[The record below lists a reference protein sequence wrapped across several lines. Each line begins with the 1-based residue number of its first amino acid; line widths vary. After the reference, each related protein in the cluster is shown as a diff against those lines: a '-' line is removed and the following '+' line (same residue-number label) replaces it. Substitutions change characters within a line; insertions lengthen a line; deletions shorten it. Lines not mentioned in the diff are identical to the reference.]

1 MYRVL
6 TDFSDLQDNEHVYRA
21 GDVFPRSSF
30 SVSEKRIKELSTTAN
45 RRGEVLIE
53 KVEEAVEEVIVE
65 EQPKEKKPR
74 GRKKKVE
81 E

>member
-21 GDVFPRSSF
+21 GDAFPRSSF

-45 RRGEVLIE
+45 RRGVVLIE
-53 KVEEAVEEVIVE
+53 KVEEAVEKPIE